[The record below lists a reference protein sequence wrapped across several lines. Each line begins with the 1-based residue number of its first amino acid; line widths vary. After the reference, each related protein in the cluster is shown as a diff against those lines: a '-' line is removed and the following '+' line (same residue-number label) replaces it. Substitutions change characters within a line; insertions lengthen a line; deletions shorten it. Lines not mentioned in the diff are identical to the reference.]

1 MKKEN
6 ILEKRFRERLK
17 SLRKEKDLFQKDIA
31 EKIGV
36 ALSTYSNWEQGR
48 TQPSIQDI
56 YKLLMA
62 FEIEADELFE
72 LDKEYELR

>member
-6 ILEKRFRERLK
+6 IFEKRFRERLK

>member
-6 ILEKRFRERLK
+6 IFEKRFRERLK
-17 SLRKEKDLFQKDIA
+17 TLRKEKDLFQKDIA